1 VGVDPSYEGRVYP
14 PVGPYLVTRE
24 KIAEFADAIGD
35 PNPAYRS
42 VEAARALGHSD
53 VVAPPTFPVV
63 VGAAAQQAV
72 WADPGLGL
80 DWARVVHGEQT
91 FEHGRPLVAGDLLE
105 AVATVERIRT
115 MAGNDLVTVR
125 VDLRTPGG
133 EQVCA
138 ARSMVVAR
146 AADA

>member
-1 VGVDPSYEGRVYP
+1 VAVDPAYEGRSYP
-14 PVGPYLVTRE
+14 PVGPFLVTRE

-42 VEAARALGHSD
+42 VDAARSLGHPD

-72 WADPGLGL
+72 WSDPGLGL

-91 FEHGRPLVAGDLLE
+91 FEHARPLVAGDLLE
-105 AVATVERIRT
+105 SVATVERIRT

-125 VDLRTPGG
+125 VDLRTTAG

-146 AADA
+146 AEEA